1 MLPAALCIDTCYG
14 HVLGTL
20 HSTLWSRPCLTILFM
35 NHFSGLENSKTGN
48 WDKCIPA
55 YCTYAPRFFGICTPV
70 CTYKPHMF
78 LNSSFAY
85 IPQMFISEHDCRLK
99 SSNYDLLL
107 RCFIKF
113 FKESLAVNFMIR
125 WWLYIFLFE
134 KWLPVSGGDVRITRI
149 TIYPPTSPPPRLAD
163 LAAG

>member
-1 MLPAALCIDTCYG
+1 MVIQTQNFKNTTIFEKLSSKILPHLYLYFELCRRIFGTWQKLMLPAALCIDTCYG

-85 IPQMFISEHDCRLK
+85 IPQMFISEHDCRL
-99 SSNYDLLL
+99 
-107 RCFIKF
+107 
-113 FKESLAVNFMIR
+113 
-125 WWLYIFLFE
+125 
-134 KWLPVSGGDVRITRI
+134 
-149 TIYPPTSPPPRLAD
+149 
-163 LAAG
+163 